1 MAEYDAKGLQDKND
15 NDLNFT
21 PTHYFD
27 GNTKKNIAEEIGKK
41 QDTLTAGSGIKIDAN
56 NMISAQAG
64 KLHKISLATDSVV
77 GSTSP
82 HGYWIVDLEKPNAN
96 APGGYDRLTVDAA
109 TSILEAGEIF
119 LLPRYQ
125 YADNQENYFQQLVKY
140 DSQTNKVS
148 KIFLLWSLYSENPDK
163 FSLIVI
169 CSYNG
174 YMVVDITDNVSR
186 QFELAQIS
194 YVDTSI
200 DTRQVKQEIVTGTVS
215 QYNELALLASNE
227 GQIVTTNT
235 EVTGVTG
242 VSNFKHIVIQFPIG
256 TNNSRIS
263 LAALKAHVWKFEPDS
278 PFIDGDDVVFTSGRI
293 AQLEVINNCV
303 IIKEFAMHEFVV

>member
-1 MAEYDAKGLQDKND
+1 MSTFDAKSLRDKDD
-15 NDLNFT
+15 NDVNFT

-64 KLHKISLATDSVV
+64 KLHKISLATDSVI

-96 APGGYDRLTVDAA
+96 APGGYDRLTVDAS

-119 LLPRYQ
+119 LLSRYQ

-148 KIFLLWSLYSENPDK
+148 KIFLLWSLYSEIPDK

-215 QYNELALLASNE
+215 QYNELTLLASNE

-235 EVTGVTG
+235 EVTGVVG

-263 LAALKAHVWKFEPDS
+263 LAVLKADVWKFEPDS
-278 PFIDGDDVVFTSGRI
+278 PFIDGNDVVFTPGRI
-293 AQLEVINNCV
+293 AQLEVINKCV
-303 IIKEFAMHEFVV
+303 TIREFAMHEFVV

>member
-1 MAEYDAKGLQDKND
+1 MSTFDAKSLRDKDD
-15 NDLNFT
+15 NDVNFT

-27 GNTKKNIAEEIGKK
+27 GNTKKSIAEEIGKK
-41 QDTLTAGSGIKIDAN
+41 QDTLTAGSGIKIDSN

-64 KLHKISLATDSVV
+64 KLHKISLATDSVI

-96 APGGYDRLTVDAA
+96 APGGYDRFTVDAA
-109 TSILEAGEIF
+109 TSFLEAGEIF
-119 LLPRYQ
+119 LLSRYHTD
-125 YADNQENYFQQLVKY
+125 ANPENYFQQLVKY

-148 KIFLLWSLYSENPDK
+148 KIFLLWSLYNENPDK

-215 QYNELALLASNE
+215 QYNELALLASDE

-235 EVTGVTG
+235 EVTSVVG

-303 IIKEFAMHEFVV
+303 TIREFAMHEFVV